1 MWIGK
6 WEKGSCSTH
15 GAWQV
20 LQLWSAA
27 RFRHHHHHPRNH
39 AKSPLQE
46 ITSHLPELE
55 TLQIGTLTGIP
66 AFADGDPHPSNG

>member
-27 RFRHHHHHPRNH
+27 RFRS
-39 AKSPLQE
+39 A
-46 ITSHLPELE
+46 HL
-55 TLQIGTLTGIP
+55 
-66 AFADGDPHPSNG
+66 